1 MARSRL
7 GLRNAIRNASASRQA
22 PRRAAKTCSRTRPRS
37 RETRVRA
44 ETRPAARARPGEPLG
59 VLTSGLKAVKLIFWP
74 SLQEESSGTARV
86 GPEADEAEPQE
97 PGAQPQERLPPH

>member
-1 MARSRL
+1 MSRSRL
-7 GLRNAIRNASASRQA
+7 GIRNAIRNASASRPA

-44 ETRPAARARPGEPLG
+44 ETRPAARARPGEPFG
-59 VLTSGLKAVKLIFWP
+59 VLTSGLKAVKLIFCP
-74 SLQEESSGTARV
+74 GLQEESSGTAHVR
-86 GPEADEAEPQE
+86 PEADEPEPPA